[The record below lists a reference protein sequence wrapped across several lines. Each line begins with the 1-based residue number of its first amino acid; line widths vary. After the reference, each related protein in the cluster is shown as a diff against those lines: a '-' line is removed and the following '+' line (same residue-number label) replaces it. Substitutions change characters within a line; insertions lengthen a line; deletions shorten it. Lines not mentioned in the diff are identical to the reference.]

1 MSDIDDLIKS
11 YLGESPF
18 RACLRALR
26 DIGITDPDELCEALI
41 SCAAHGVGERAGAWD
56 DMNEVTK
63 GKEAFETACLETI
76 EDRNIS
82 DFEVIGD
89 VFGEYNV
96 GRKHGRKR

>member
-18 RACLRALR
+18 RACLGALR

-41 SCAAHGVGERAGAWD
+41 SCAAHGVGERAAAWD

-63 GKEAFETACLETI
+63 GKEAFETRVPATSGWSGPRAFSSIARARL
-76 EDRNIS
+76 
-82 DFEVIGD
+82 
-89 VFGEYNV
+89 
-96 GRKHGRKR
+96 